1 MKLFISKL
9 HYKEELNT
17 YEKTVFTILKF
28 FEFFYGTAVKIRNS
42 LYDKKILR
50 SYGSKAFV
58 ISIGNVTTGGVGKT
72 PVTLEAAKYFLSLN
86 KKVAIISRGYGAKL
100 SNKKPNLIS
109 DGSGSVF
116 KASIAGDEPV
126 WLSDNAKGAYVVTCA
141 NRLRA
146 EKFLAEKYCPDVI
159 ILDDAFQHRKMRR
172 DLDIVLVDAK
182 NKFGNKHVLPAGP
195 LREELSSLNRAE
207 KIVVVNKGFESQQ
220 ALKFCD
226 KLKKKYDKDTYLCQ
240 IVPDYAYNIITGE
253 TLPKESKIMAF
264 SAIGQPSGFYE
275 FLKQDYKLSAV
286 LEFEDHHSYDK
297 SDISKIIEFAQE
309 ENIEY
314 VITTEKDAV
323 KLVDLI
329 DDVEIPVKFF
339 ALKLRAYMDIKEIFG
354 E

>member
-17 YEKTVFTILKF
+17 YEKTVFTILRL

-50 SYGSKAFV
+50 AYGSKAFV

-86 KKVAIISRGYGAKL
+86 KKVAIISRGYGGRL
-100 SNKKPNLIS
+100 SNKKPNLVS

-126 WLSDNAKGAYVVTCA
+126 WLSDNAKGAYVVTCGS
-141 NRLRA
+141 RLRA

-159 ILDDAFQHRKMRR
+159 ILDDAFQHRKMKR
-172 DLDIVLVDAK
+172 DMDIVLVDAK
-182 NKFGNKHVLPAGP
+182 NKFGNEHVLPAGP
-195 LREELSSLNRAE
+195 LREELQSLNRAE
-207 KIVVVNKGFESQQ
+207 KIVVVNKGFESQK
-220 ALKFCD
+220 ALMFCD
-226 KLKKKYDKDTYLCQ
+226 ELKKKYNKDTYLCQ

-275 FLKQDYKLSAV
+275 FLKQDYKLAAV

-309 ENIEY
+309 ENVEY

-323 KLVDLI
+323 KLIDLI
-329 DDVEIPVKFF
+329 DDVEIPIKFF
-339 ALKLRAYMDIKEIFG
+339 ALKLKAYMDIKEIFG